1 MQCPACTTFVPLN
14 APTCSQCG
22 FDLTAFWSLERM
34 RRDWQQAKEDFSSR
48 LNRLQDQFD
57 SLETLVTSTLVKS
70 ARTLS
75 PVVQPARTPP
85 VAPPVLDRDSV
96 ESTIGPESPPEA
108 PPRPAPSSPEPSP
121 SFPDFFSPLSRLA
134 EVQFGQKWL
143 LLIGITITVLGL
155 GFFLKY
161 AFEQNW
167 VGPAGR
173 VALAY
178 LAAAGFLAG
187 GESAR
192 RKGMESFGLYLVGG
206 GIAALYLTT
215 FAASQIY
222 QLIGQLPAFGFMML
236 VTILAGGLS
245 LFYDV
250 MWLSI
255 VGLIGGFLTPVLLS
269 TGQDSQL
276 ALMSYMTM
284 LNSAILA
291 IALFKRW
298 PVLNYLGFGCTWL
311 LFSGWY
317 VDHYADGKFWRTT
330 FFLHLFFLTYAFVP
344 FVYYLVRERQEK
356 MTGFAIMTPN
366 AFIALGFSYLT
377 IRAHTS
383 LPFLGIVTLVYA
395 GIFFWMANYVYQQ
408 NRENP
413 DPFILLL
420 VQGLLF
426 LLLTVPVVFSGHWI
440 TVFWALQAGVLLW
453 AALQL
458 QHRWLFRSVG
468 LLLIVTVGKF
478 VFHDYEEIFTFR
490 TSYLYFAGGFTWLLL
505 ERWLTSFVVLGVL
518 FRSAQMLTTAPP
530 ATLQGWA
537 ATGAQTLWRTFA
549 GVLFMILNCEV
560 AAFFYDYEPQ
570 ARFAAV
576 SVLWTLFA
584 AVLMGLGFSKDQ
596 LLLRQGSLALFAL
609 TILKVFFWDMENV
622 STPFRIIS
630 FMVLGL
636 MLIGASYLYHYYRER
651 LTSSASEKEAAS

>member
-1 MQCPACTTFVPLN
+1 MQCPVCTTFAPLN
-14 APTCSQCG
+14 APKCPQCG
-22 FDLTAFWSLERM
+22 LELTALWSFDKM
-34 RRDWQQAKEDFSSR
+34 KRDWQQAKDEFSAR

-57 SLETLVTSTLVKS
+57 SLETLITSTVVEKARPLPLPIQPQSPPTVEPAEPPSDSS
-70 ARTLS
+70 AS
-75 PVVQPARTPP
+75 PAPAEPTQDASQTPP
-85 VAPPVLDRDSV
+85 LPF
-96 ESTIGPESPPEA
+96 
-108 PPRPAPSSPEPSP
+108 RPAKPLLDSFSSM
-121 SFPDFFSPLSRLA
+121 DWMG

-143 LLIGITITVLGL
+143 LLVGIVITVLGL

-167 VGPAGR
+167 IGPAGR

-178 LAAAGFLAG
+178 LTAAGFLG
-187 GESAR
+187 VGESAR
-192 RKGMESFGLYLVGG
+192 RKGIAPFGLYLVGG

-222 QLIGQLPAFGFMML
+222 ELIGQAPAFGFMIL
-236 VTILAGGLS
+236 VTLLAGGLS
-245 LFYDV
+245 LLYDV

-269 TGQDSQL
+269 TGQDHQI

-284 LNSAILA
+284 LNVGILA
-291 IALFKRW
+291 IAAFKRW
-298 PVLNYLGFGCTWL
+298 TVLNYLGFGCTWL

-317 VDHYADGKFWRTT
+317 VDHYADEKFWRTT

-377 IRAHTS
+377 IREYTS
-383 LPFLGIVTLVYA
+383 LPFLGIVTLAYA

-408 NRENP
+408 NRENS

-426 LLLTVPVVFSGHWI
+426 LLLTVPVLFSGHWI
-440 TVFWALQAGVLLW
+440 TVFWAIQAGVLLW

-458 QHRWLFRSVG
+458 QHRWLYRSVA
-468 LLLIVTVGKF
+468 LLMVLTAGKF
-478 VFHDYEEIFTFR
+478 VLHDYDEIFTFR
-490 TSYLYFAGGFTWLLL
+490 LSYLYYARGFTWLLL
-505 ERWLTSFVVLGVL
+505 ERWLTSAVVLGVL
-518 FRSAQMLTTAPP
+518 FRSAQMLTTAP
-530 ATLQGWA
+530 ASALQGWTE
-537 ATGAQTLWRTFA
+537 TGANTLWRTFSIL
-549 GVLFMILNCEV
+549 LFLILNFEV
-560 AAFFYDYEPQ
+560 AGFFYDYARQ

-584 AVLMGLGFSKDQ
+584 AALMALGFRSSQ
-596 LLLRQGSLALFAL
+596 PSLRQCALGLFAL
-609 TILKVFFWDMENV
+609 TILKVFFWDMANV
-622 STPFRIIS
+622 STPFRIVS
-630 FMVLGL
+630 FIVLGL
-636 MLIGASYLYHYYRER
+636 MLIGASYLYYHYRER
-651 LTSSASEKEAAS
+651 LISSASDEESTS